1 VSIVD
6 SNWPTNLREALRR
19 AAVDTPDR
27 GIAIFDGRGRAAERR
42 SYSELYDLACS
53 SAARLAALGAEA
65 GQPVLVALPT
75 SWEWMEAW
83 FGLLMLGALPV
94 ASSGAG
100 AMAAAG
106 AQFDKVDK
114 VMDKIDARLV
124 IASEA
129 FRQQAIEL
137 GFEFAERGV
146 VTVDQL
152 RSTSPAETFDDARSD
167 GDDLAFLQLTSG
179 STGMPRAVMISHR
192 AAIHNPIASVEAIGA
207 PYGAPADDWADAM
220 VSWLPMYHDMG
231 LIGCLILPILT
242 GLDTWLLRPPTFLAR
257 PTLWLE
263 HLGCH
268 GTTFAPA
275 PNFGYQL
282 CVERIRPDQLDG
294 IDLSGWRAA
303 LTGAEMI
310 RPETTE
316 AFIEAFAPYGFRP
329 ASFQPCYGL
338 AESTLAVTFDLRGE
352 GVRTLPA
359 PAGAD
364 AGSGISRVVST
375 GEPIRDTHVRIVA
388 PDGSEL
394 GEHSIGEVAIK
405 GPGVFSGYY
414 NDPEATA
421 ESLSSGWFATGDLGF
436 LADGE
441 LYLTGRT
448 KDLLI
453 VHGHNIMPDELERLA
468 DGVTGGGGMLRSA
481 AFSVARGAAGE
492 EAIVVVEVDGRDPDR
507 LPDLERE
514 IRVQIG
520 RSMGLP
526 LADLVFVRRGRIPR
540 TTSGK
545 MQRGELR
552 QKYLEGTLDRL

>member
-6 SNWPTNLREALRR
+6 SDWPTNLREALRR
-19 AAVDTPDR
+19 AAVDNPER
-27 GIAIFDGRGRAAERR
+27 GIAIFDGRGRRAERR
-42 SYSELYDLACS
+42 CYSELYEMANS
-53 SAARLAALGAEA
+53 SAARLTALGVDA
-65 GQPVLVALPT
+65 GRPVLVALPT

-100 AMAAAG
+100 GMAASG

-114 VMDKIDARLV
+114 VMARIDARFV
-124 IASEA
+124 IATEA
-129 FRQQAIEL
+129 FREQAIEQ
-137 GFEFAERGV
+137 GFEFADPGV
-146 VTVDQL
+146 VTIEQL
-152 RSTSPAETFDDARSD
+152 RSTSPARTVAKPRSD

-179 STGMPRAVMISHR
+179 STGLPRAVMISHR

-207 PYGAPADDWADAM
+207 PHDAPADDWADAM

-257 PTLWLE
+257 PKLWLE
-263 HLGCH
+263 HLGIH

-275 PNFGYQL
+275 PNWPEQL
-282 CVERIRPDQLDG
+282 EGV
-294 IDLSGWRAA
+294 DLSGWRSA

-310 RPETTE
+310 RPETTD
-316 AFIEAFAPYGFRP
+316 AFIETFSPYGFRP
-329 ASFQPCYGL
+329 TTFQPCYGL
-338 AESTLAVTFDLRGE
+338 AEGTVAVTFDLRGE
-352 GVRTLPA
+352 GIRTLPA

-364 AGSGISRVVST
+364 TGFGMSRVVST
-375 GEPIRDTHVRIVA
+375 GSPIRDTHIRIAA

-394 GEHSIGEVAIK
+394 GEHVIGEVAIE

-421 ESLSSGWFATGDLGF
+421 ESLVNGWFATGDLGF

-453 VHGHNIMPDELERLA
+453 VHGHNIMPEEIERLA

-481 AFSVARGAAGE
+481 AFSVARGAGGE

-507 LPDLERE
+507 LPALDRE

-552 QKYLEGTLDRL
+552 HKYLDGSLERL